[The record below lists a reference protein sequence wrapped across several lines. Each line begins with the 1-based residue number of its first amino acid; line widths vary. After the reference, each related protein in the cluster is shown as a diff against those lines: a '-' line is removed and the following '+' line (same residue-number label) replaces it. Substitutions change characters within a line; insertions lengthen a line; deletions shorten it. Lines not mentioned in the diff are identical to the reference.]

1 MNLNILTNNSDYLQ
15 VVELTLTSQVQL
27 DEAANFEDIIAFT
40 ITTQTQYKLA
50 QSQNIK
56 FKLNSLN
63 QYKTLFQKFLYKKIT
78 IYNSFKLGLK
88 ENEKKNLSKCTL
100 CAFRNHQV
108 VVNAMMYSMV
118 GVASLALVTGNAI
131 VFFILLDLLQS
142 EIFFCNTYTMNSL
155 QPILNYLKV
164 DQLLKELN
172 GKQLIARLR
181 DHFQRAIQCKK
192 LLFYCPCLYFNLFTL
207 LLQFKYFRKFYIKMA
222 QKYPVITKVMKFI
235 LRFKKYVQKKFKNQK
250 LIFSLGIFQD
260 YQAILLQ
267 LTFSVLLQYPNYRLI
282 LYLKFSTLS
291 ILYRFRVHFNI
302 KLSIIFNYHNK
313 YKNYKILRYFYSESK
328 TEFLKGQFKS
338 LQIFILYFQ
347 YYRINQLSSIIIN
360 PTSMQSFFFLMYLIR
375 FKPLK
380 SLFEPT
386 KLVVMR
392 FFEFSQELLFQLV
405 GFMLLCFVLLQNL
418 IYLQKYSNKSKQ
430 KYETYLL
437 KKQKEE
443 SELGSKQKLC
453 NLQGFSLKEYDQQ
466 IQNEM
471 QLQFSKPQLKF
482 FRMQLL
488 CQFQLLPQLFF

>member
-1 MNLNILTNNSDYLQ
+1 MKKKIYLNALFVLLETTKQQLSN
-15 VVELTLTSQVQL
+15 VVQL
-27 DEAANFEDIIAFT
+27 
-40 ITTQTQYKLA
+40 
-50 QSQNIK
+50 
-56 FKLNSLN
+56 NS
-63 QYKTLFQKFLYKKIT
+63 
-78 IYNSFKLGLK
+78 
-88 ENEKKNLSKCTL
+88 
-100 CAFRNHQV
+100 
-108 VVNAMMYSMV
+108 AMMYSMV

-375 FKPLK
+375 IKPLK

-386 KLVVMR
+386 KLVGLFYFIALNSVKNFYSNWLDSCYSVFCYYKIQFIYRNTLINQSKSMR
-392 FFEFSQELLFQLV
+392 LTYQKNKKKKVSWDLNRNCVICKDFHQKSMINKYKMRCNSNSVSLNQNSLECNYFVSFNYYPNYFFEFQWELFKIQENFQ
-405 GFMLLCFVLLQNL
+405 F
-418 IYLQKYSNKSKQ
+418 
-430 KYETYLL
+430 
-437 KKQKEE
+437 
-443 SELGSKQKLC
+443 
-453 NLQGFSLKEYDQQ
+453 FSLFIINYCFDEDNVVDLV
-466 IQNEM
+466 IN
-471 QLQFSKPQLKF
+471 
-482 FRMQLL
+482 
-488 CQFQLLPQLFF
+488 